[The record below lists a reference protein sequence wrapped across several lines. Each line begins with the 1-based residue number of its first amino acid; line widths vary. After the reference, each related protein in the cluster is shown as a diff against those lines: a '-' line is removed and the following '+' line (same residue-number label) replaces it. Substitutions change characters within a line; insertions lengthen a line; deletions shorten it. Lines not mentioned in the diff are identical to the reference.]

1 MLAGVLSLF
10 GVTASLIFL
19 PFEGLEFAALAL
31 FALVLSVFWLARG
44 MVGGE
49 INGCPVEFD

>member
-10 GVTASLIFL
+10 GVTASLTVL

-31 FALVLSVFWLARG
+31 VALVLSLFWLARG
-44 MVGGE
+44 MRGGE
-49 INGCPVEFD
+49 INGCPVAID